1 MDLFSCH
8 LITQSEHFWWGK
20 TRIKRQRTK
29 YGIRKMWMLFLDWYN
44 RVCCLFHRQMSCTS
58 KGHVSRADSP
68 SVLCNI
74 LLQSYHINF
83 LKQSLSFKVQL
94 LVMQD
99 LKRQSSWKMK
109 GNFAINFIS
118 ALATLW
124 ETDNF
129 GVGSSSLSEFG
140 VLDTTLAYRN
150 MLRLIL
156 FFLMQVLLLEEF
168 LGKSSSCGTQTW
180 WWIQQGATKGT
191 DYVFYSREGLQT

>member
-1 MDLFSCH
+1 MGLEKCECCFWTD
-8 LITQSEHFWWGK
+8 ITECAVSFTDKCLAYQKVMSLEQAALQSYVTFFW
-20 TRIKRQRTK
+20 
-29 YGIRKMWMLFLDWYN
+29 
-44 RVCCLFHRQMSCTS
+44 
-58 KGHVSRADSP
+58 
-68 SVLCNI
+68 
-74 LLQSYHINF
+74 QSYHINF
-83 LKQSLSFKVQL
+83 LKQSLSSKVQL

-118 ALATLW
+118 GLATLW

-150 MLRLIL
+150 MLRLIP

-180 WWIQQGATKGT
+180 
-191 DYVFYSREGLQT
+191 